1 MPRESPLQAC
11 VDAGALA
18 LPQLLKLS
26 TVLQGKYAEAWE
38 AGSVPLDLRD
48 EVPGGGPGG
57 GGPGGG
63 SKGWLHHSVF
73 CCPISKEETSADNPP
88 MLLPCGHVL
97 SLGSIAKLGRGSRS
111 VRFKCPYCPSES
123 TSAMA
128 TVLHL

>member
-26 TVLQGKYAEAWE
+26 TVLQGKYTEAWE

-57 GGPGGG
+57 GGSWGGG
-63 SKGWLHHSVF
+63 SWGAGTWGRVQGVAPSLRL
-73 CCPISKEETSADNPP
+73 
-88 MLLPCGHVL
+88 LLPHL
-97 SLGSIAKLGRGSRS
+97 QRRDLGR
-111 VRFKCPYCPSES
+111 
-123 TSAMA
+123 
-128 TVLHL
+128 

>member
-26 TVLQGKYAEAWE
+26 TVLQGKYTEAWE

-57 GGPGGG
+57 GVLGGG
-63 SKGWLHHSVF
+63 SWGAGSWGRVQGVAPSLRL
-73 CCPISKEETSADNPP
+73 
-88 MLLPCGHVL
+88 LLPHL
-97 SLGSIAKLGRGSRS
+97 QRRDLGR
-111 VRFKCPYCPSES
+111 
-123 TSAMA
+123 
-128 TVLHL
+128 

>member
-26 TVLQGKYAEAWE
+26 TVLQGKYTEAWE

-57 GGPGGG
+57 GVLGGRVQG
-63 SKGWLHHSVF
+63 VAPSLRL
-73 CCPISKEETSADNPP
+73 
-88 MLLPCGHVL
+88 LLPHL
-97 SLGSIAKLGRGSRS
+97 QRRDLGR
-111 VRFKCPYCPSES
+111 
-123 TSAMA
+123 
-128 TVLHL
+128 

>member
-26 TVLQGKYAEAWE
+26 TVLQGKYTEAWE

-57 GGPGGG
+57 GGPGGRVQG
-63 SKGWLHHSVF
+63 VAPSLRL
-73 CCPISKEETSADNPP
+73 
-88 MLLPCGHVL
+88 LLPHL
-97 SLGSIAKLGRGSRS
+97 QRRDLGR
-111 VRFKCPYCPSES
+111 
-123 TSAMA
+123 
-128 TVLHL
+128 